1 METLLTPDAI
11 PTVSS
16 FLAIGLWAL
25 YLLRQVMVWLRED
38 KSDLKKWETD
48 TIASA
53 TEAGKFT
60 LERFRLAREQLKDL
74 EEDLKE
80 SKVREAELISSH
92 RNEVTYLKQQHA
104 EEIQR
109 LHLKINDLEHRL
121 GALNESE

>member
-1 METLLTPDAI
+1 MDVLLSPDAL
-11 PTVSS
+11 PNVAS

-25 YLLRQVMVWLRED
+25 YLLRQVIVWLRED

-74 EEDLKE
+74 EDDLKE
-80 SKVREAELISSH
+80 SKVREAELISGH
-92 RNEVTYLKQQHA
+92 RNEVSLLKSQHS
-104 EEIQR
+104 EEVHR
-109 LHLKINDLEHRL
+109 LNLKIDELEKKLEAL
-121 GALNESE
+121 GDSQ